1 MMKTKKRPPAA
12 ASIERRRPFR
22 LWMTGSIAVV
32 MAAILP
38 IRDVSL
44 NERVN
49 LMRLLRHTHLGVN
62 ETVRRLEESARVQGL
77 PVLALVRGER
87 SVMVLGSA
95 VGGTPV
101 VMEQADSLPAMPLS
115 LVVREGPS
123 GGADVLVA
131 AGSWLDLPD
140 DVATEL
146 AALPQLVDRALT

>member
-1 MMKTKKRPPAA
+1 MIKKKPLMA
-12 ASIERRRPFR
+12 ASSERRRPFR

-38 IRDVSL
+38 IRDVSQ
-44 NERVN
+44 NERTQ

-87 SVMVLGSA
+87 SVMVLASA

-101 VMEQADSLPAMPLS
+101 VMQEADSVPAMPLS
-115 LVVREGPS
+115 LLVRVGS
-123 GGADVLVA
+123 GGGADVLVA
-131 AGSWLDLPD
+131 AGNWIDLPE
-140 DVATEL
+140 DVAVEL
-146 AALPQLVDRALT
+146 ATLPQLVERALT